1 MRLGGIH
8 PANQVAYM
16 HSASGKCFAVWPPP
30 LDLWRSRSV
39 IKFNREWCRT
49 SMENPY
55 ETCCASK
62 MHRWTRSTP
71 RRGIPKSWQ
80 GKPRPAQCGA
90 KWPQGT
96 TSKTPLTR
104 LRASQWRP
112 QTPASVSGKEQKC
125 YDWNT
130 SYIVISSIST
140 MLQYARIEYN
150 WFAIVKY
157 THEATY
163 GLTIALWWGLSWKV
177 RWCTEARSLHCTRA
191 GTDDIHKVPALVCVC
206 LPALNLYKLASWK
219 NPISL

>member
-1 MRLGGIH
+1 MLRRLAAAFGSFEKSFSH
-8 PANQVAYM
+8 QVQQVVIQDIYGKPIWNLLCKQDASLDTLHAAKRNPEIM
-16 HSASGKCFAVWPPP
+16 ARKTSASAV
-30 LDLWRSRSV
+30 
-39 IKFNREWCRT
+39 
-49 SMENPY
+49 
-55 ETCCASK
+55 
-62 MHRWTRSTP
+62 
-71 RRGIPKSWQ
+71 RR
-80 GKPRPAQCGA
+80 

-130 SYIVISSIST
+130 SYVVISSIST